1 MIVIEANRT
10 AYSASNVR
18 RTMTVAELIEK
29 LEEYNPDDKVV
40 LSHDKGYTFGGITY
54 FDFQELDEE
63 DEFDNEE
70 DIDE

>member
-10 AYSASNVR
+10 AYSASNVC

-29 LEEYNPDDKVV
+29 LGEYNPDDKVV

-54 FDFQELDEE
+54 FDFQELEDEE
-63 DEFDNEE
+63 Y
-70 DIDE
+70 IDE